1 MSRQQLPPQIKKV
14 EITDRKTGKRAV
26 RYQVTVDA
34 GINPV
39 TGNRQQI
46 RRRYASEQEARKAL
60 RDTQSSAA
68 AGTFVSRSTLTV
80 EQACANWLA
89 GKHGIKPTTQAAY
102 ENALAP
108 LRARHGDLPV
118 QALTKEN
125 LDQLVTDLTNGRC
138 PGQRKGWTANSI
150 NPMLNHVSSVL
161 SDLVEQGRL
170 ARDVA
175 ALVKR
180 VKRPK
185 RQLNTFTED
194 EVRQLLRYADKHRLG
209 HAWHLALSGLR
220 RGEVGGLRWDDVDFQ
235 AGTLTVAHNRV
246 SANGKAL
253 EYDPKTAESAR
264 TLPLTPA
271 LKAALKKAQAV
282 QKAERLKLG
291 PDYGPGDHV
300 VCDEAGRPYHP
311 DTLSDFWVE
320 VCKAAKVRRIRLHDA
335 RHTCG
340 TLMHMQGQPIMVI
353 SQWLGHADPAF
364 TLRTYVHPDKDALKG
379 AAAALQ
385 RVVTT
390 S

>member
-14 EITDRKTGKRAV
+14 QIVERATGKKVV
-26 RYQVTVDA
+26 RYQLTVDA

-39 TGNRQQI
+39 TGKRQQI
-46 RRRYASEQEARKAL
+46 RRRFATEQEAKKAL
-60 RDTQSSAA
+60 ANTQSSAA
-68 AGTFVSRSTLTV
+68 AGTFVGRSKLTV
-80 EQACANWLA
+80 EEACSSWLA
-89 GKHGIKPTTQAAY
+89 GKHGNKPTTRSAY
-102 ENALAP
+102 EHALAP

-118 QALTKEN
+118 QLLTKEH
-125 LDQLVTDLTNGRC
+125 LDQLVTDLANGRC

-161 SDLVEQGRL
+161 SGLVEQGRL
-170 ARDVA
+170 VRDVA
-175 ALVKR
+175 SLVKR

-185 RQLNTFTED
+185 TKHKTFNEA
-194 EVRQLLRYADKHRLG
+194 EVRQLLQYVDKHRLG

-220 RGEVGGLRWDDVDFQ
+220 RGEIGGLRWEDVDLR
-235 AGTLTVAHNRV
+235 AGTLTVSHNRV

-253 EYDPKTAESAR
+253 DYDPKTDESAR

-271 LKAALKKAQAV
+271 LKAALKKAKAI

-291 PDYGPGDHV
+291 EDYGPGDHV

-311 DTLSDFWVE
+311 DTLSDFWRA
-320 VCKAAKVRRIRLHDA
+320 VCKEGGVPAIRLHDA

-340 TLMHMQGQPIMVI
+340 TLMHLQGEPVIVI
-353 SQWLGHADPAF
+353 SQWLGHTDPAF

-379 AAAALQ
+379 AAATLQ
-385 RVVTT
+385 RVVTP